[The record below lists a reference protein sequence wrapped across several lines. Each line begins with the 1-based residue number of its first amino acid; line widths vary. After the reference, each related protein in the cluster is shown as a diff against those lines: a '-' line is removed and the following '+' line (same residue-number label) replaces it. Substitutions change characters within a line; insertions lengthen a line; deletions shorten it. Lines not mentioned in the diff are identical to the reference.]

1 MSIYKF
7 TPVKYNLSTQKDNPI
22 FGDSVTS
29 VEIEDEAGGA
39 FIVLSQNSN
48 VLRFNFDEFYYLAE
62 MVKQMEETYNLHY
75 PDNKDIIE

>member
-29 VEIEDEAGGA
+29 VEIVDEAGGA
-39 FIVLSQNSN
+39 FIRISQDDDE
-48 VLRFNFDEFYYLAE
+48 LRFNFDEFHYLAE
-62 MVKQMEETYNLHY
+62 MIKQMEETYNLHY
-75 PDNKDIIE
+75 PEEEKK

>member
-7 TPVKYNLSTQKDNPI
+7 TPVKYNLSTQEDNPI

-62 MVKQMEETYNLHY
+62 MVKQMEDVYNTHLKEA
-75 PDNKDIIE
+75 DTI

>member
-7 TPVKYNLSTQKDNPI
+7 TPVKYNLSLQKDHPI
-22 FGDSVTS
+22 FGESVVS

-39 FIVLSQNSN
+39 FIVLSQDSN

-75 PDNKDIIE
+75 PDKYKDII

>member
-29 VEIEDEAGGA
+29 VEIVDEAGGA
-39 FIVLSQNSN
+39 FILISQDDDE
-48 VLRFNFDEFYYLAE
+48 LRFNFDEFHYLAE
-62 MVKQMEETYNLHY
+62 MIKQMEETYNLHY
-75 PDNKDIIE
+75 PEEEKK

>member
-7 TPVKYNLSTQKDNPI
+7 TPVKYNLSLQKDNPI

-29 VEIEDEAGGA
+29 VEITDEAAGA
-39 FIVLSQNSN
+39 FIVVSQDDN

-62 MVKQMEETYNLHY
+62 MIKQMEETYNQHLEKV
-75 PDNKDIIE
+75 DKK

>member
-29 VEIEDEAGGA
+29 VEIVDEAGGA
-39 FIVLSQNSN
+39 FIRISQDDDE
-48 VLRFNFDEFYYLAE
+48 LRFNYDEFHYLAE
-62 MVKQMEETYNLHY
+62 MIKQMEETYNLHY
-75 PDNKDIIE
+75 PEEEKK